1 MEKHKFNI
9 VDIIAVVLIVLVLGF
24 VGSKYLNR
32 SSGSAETN
40 TVTVRYTVLCE
51 GVDAA
56 LYETT
61 KAHLPSQLMASGA
74 LYDGYIESVERE
86 DYYVLGPD
94 GEWVLDPNSVNLYFT
109 VEAHIPATAAIKTE
123 IGKQEVRV
131 GKSDYILKSQYIEF
145 KDTQIIDVEWLDGT
159 GVRKRKGL
167 PGGSPFFA
175 RMGSEGGLYGGEEGG
190 GVRDFA
196 AVRSGGGGGKE
207 EPDQLAALQ
216 GGIRLPA

>member
-1 MEKHKFNI
+1 MEQKKHKFNI
-9 VDIIAVVLIVLVLGF
+9 VDIIAVVLIVLVVAF
-24 VGSKYLNR
+24 VGGKYLNR
-32 SSGSAETN
+32 SGGSAEAN

-74 LYDGYIESVERE
+74 LYDGYIQSVERG

-94 GEWVLDPNSVNLYFT
+94 GERVLDPNSVNLYFT
-109 VEAHIPATAAIKTE
+109 VEANIPATAAIKTE

-145 KDTQIIDVEWLDGT
+145 KDTQIIDVEWVDE
-159 GVRKRKGL
+159 
-167 PGGSPFFA
+167 A
-175 RMGSEGGLYGGEEGG
+175 
-190 GVRDFA
+190 
-196 AVRSGGGGGKE
+196 
-207 EPDQLAALQ
+207 Q
-216 GGIRLPA
+216 G

>member
-1 MEKHKFNI
+1 MEQKKHKFNI
-9 VDIIAVVLIVLVLGF
+9 VDVIAVVLIVLVLGF

-32 SSGSAETN
+32 GSGSAEAN

-109 VEAHIPATAAIKTE
+109 VEANIPATAAIKTE

-145 KDTQIIDVEWLDGT
+145 KDTQIIDVEWVDE
-159 GVRKRKGL
+159 
-167 PGGSPFFA
+167 A
-175 RMGSEGGLYGGEEGG
+175 
-190 GVRDFA
+190 
-196 AVRSGGGGGKE
+196 
-207 EPDQLAALQ
+207 Q
-216 GGIRLPA
+216 G

>member
-1 MEKHKFNI
+1 MEQKKHKFNI
-9 VDIIAVVLIVLVLGF
+9 VDVIAVVLIVLVVAF
-24 VGSKYLNR
+24 VGWKYMNR
-32 SSGSAETN
+32 GGGAAGEAS

-123 IGKQEVRV
+123 VAKQEVRV
-131 GKSDYILKSQYIEF
+131 GKSDYILKSRYIEF
-145 KDTQIIDVEWLDGT
+145 KDAQIIDVEW
-159 GVRKRKGL
+159 
-167 PGGSPFFA
+167 
-175 RMGSEGGLYGGEEGG
+175 
-190 GVRDFA
+190 
-196 AVRSGGGGGKE
+196 E
-207 EPDQLAALQ
+207 EPAE
-216 GGIRLPA
+216 G

>member
-1 MEKHKFNI
+1 MKKHKFNI

-61 KAHLPSQLMASGA
+61 KAHLPSQLMASGT

-109 VEAHIPATAAIKTE
+109 VEAHIPATAAIRTE
-123 IGKQEVRV
+123 VGTQEVRV

-145 KDTQIIDVEWLDGT
+145 KDTQIIDVEWVDE
-159 GVRKRKGL
+159 
-167 PGGSPFFA
+167 A
-175 RMGSEGGLYGGEEGG
+175 
-190 GVRDFA
+190 
-196 AVRSGGGGGKE
+196 
-207 EPDQLAALQ
+207 Q
-216 GGIRLPA
+216 G